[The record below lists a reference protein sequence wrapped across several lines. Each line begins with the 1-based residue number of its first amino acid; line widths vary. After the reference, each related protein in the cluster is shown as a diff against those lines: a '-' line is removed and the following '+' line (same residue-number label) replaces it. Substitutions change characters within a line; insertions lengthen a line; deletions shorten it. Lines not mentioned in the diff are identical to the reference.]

1 MCGIAG
7 IFSATPRAMGVTLGR
22 MTDNLAHR
30 GPDGQGFASL
40 SPGFPRP
47 EPAAVVPP
55 TGEARVFLGHRRLA
69 IIDLAGSA
77 QPLRNEDGSVWL
89 VFNGE
94 IYNFRELAGELAA
107 KGHVLREK
115 GDTEVLVH
123 LYEEYGPDM
132 AARLN
137 GMFALAIYDTRT
149 DTLFLARD
157 RYGEK
162 PLFYFEAG
170 GLFAFAS
177 ELQGLWPVPGFPFD
191 AVDAVAAAQYF
202 RYGYVPSPHTIHT
215 GVSCLPAGHVLT
227 RQGGRTHVSAYWR
240 PRVTAGDPAMDVA
253 ELGALVDEAVRSR
266 LVADVPVA
274 CFLSGGIDS
283 SLIAAS
289 MRALGPV
296 DTFTIATGGPD
307 DESVVARETARV
319 LGTNHHEYRVE
330 PEFTAIAARLA
341 RHYGQPFAD
350 YSCVPTYYVCRE
362 TARSVKVALSGDGG
376 DELFAGYDRYAN
388 LRLAGLVGLGGPLAR
403 SVLPRLAGLVAG
415 PGDGRY
421 QLRDFLA
428 SARSY
433 PAKGEN
439 ASSCFHEAWRRAVFT
454 DVLRRADAAAHTA
467 RFGALYAEA
476 AGNTA
481 LERCLETDQRMYLPD
496 DILAKVDIAAMAVS
510 LETRAPFLDH
520 RLAERVNALPDEQ
533 KLMGRKTKLLLRAL
547 ARRRLP
553 SALAELPK
561 RGFSLP
567 LASWLRGDL
576 AAFARDTLL
585 GAPDLYA
592 DYLRPAAVACMLDD
606 HLSGAADHALRLW
619 MVISW
624 CLWRRALPGAGERA
638 A

>member
-7 IFSATPRAMGVTLGR
+7 VLSATPRALGATLGR

-30 GPDGQGFASL
+30 GPDGQGFVAL
-40 SPGFPRP
+40 SPGRPRP
-47 EPAAVVPP
+47 EPAAAVPP
-55 TGEARVFLGHRRLA
+55 DGEARAFLGHRRLA

-77 QPLRNEDGSVWL
+77 QPLRNEDGSVWV

-94 IYNFRELAGELAA
+94 IYNYRELAAELAA
-107 KGHVLREK
+107 KGHTLREK

-137 GMFALAIYDTRT
+137 GMFALAVYDAR
-149 DTLFLARD
+149 DDALLLARD

-162 PLFYFEAG
+162 PLFHFEAG

-177 ELQGLWPVPGFPFD
+177 ELQGLWPVPGFPRD
-191 AVDAVAAAQYF
+191 AVDPVATAQYF
-202 RYGYVPSPHTIHT
+202 RYGYVPSPRTIHT
-215 GVSCLPAGHVLT
+215 GVSSLPPGHVLL
-227 RQGGRTHVSAYWR
+227 RRAGRTRVSAYWR
-240 PRVTAGDPAMDVA
+240 PRVTGNAPAMDVA
-253 ELGALVDEAVRSR
+253 ELGTLVDEAVRSR

-296 DTFTIATGGPD
+296 DTFTIVTGGPD
-307 DESVVARETARV
+307 DESAVARETARA
-319 LGTNHHEYRVE
+319 LGTAHHEYRVE
-330 PEFTAIAARLA
+330 PEFTAVAARLA

-362 TARSVKVALSGDGG
+362 TARTVKVALSGDGG

-388 LRLAGLVGLGGPLAR
+388 LRLAGLLGLGGPLAR
-403 SVLPRLAGLVAG
+403 TLLPRLAGRLAPAG
-415 PGDGRY
+415 DFRSH
-421 QLRDFLA
+421 LRDFLA
-428 SARSY
+428 SARAY
-433 PAKGEN
+433 PGKGEN
-439 ASSCFHEAWRRAVFT
+439 ASGCFHEAWRRAAFT
-454 DVLRRADAAAHTA
+454 DALRRADDAADTG
-467 RFGALYAEA
+467 RFGALYAVA
-476 AGNTA
+476 AGDTA
-481 LERCLETDQRMYLPD
+481 LARCLETDQRMYLPD

-520 RLAERVNALPDEQ
+520 RLAERVNALPDGQ
-533 KLMGRKTKLLLRAL
+533 KLAGRETKRILRAL

-553 SALAELPK
+553 GPLASLPK

-567 LASWLRGDL
+567 LAGWLRGEL
-576 AAFARDTLL
+576 AGFARETLL
-585 GAPDLYA
+585 ADPGLYA
-592 DYLRPAAVACMLDD
+592 DWLRPEAVAAMLED

-619 MVISW
+619 MVIAW
-624 CLWRRALPGAGERA
+624 CLWRRALPGPGERA